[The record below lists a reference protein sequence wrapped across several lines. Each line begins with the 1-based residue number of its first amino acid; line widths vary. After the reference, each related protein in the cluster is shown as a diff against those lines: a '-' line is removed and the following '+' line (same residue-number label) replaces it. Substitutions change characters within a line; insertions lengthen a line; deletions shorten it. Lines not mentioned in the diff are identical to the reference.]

1 MATLPKSPIKPKSE
15 IKILYST
22 GTGRENP
29 QRGKTI
35 ALGPLLLSTTDVN

>member
-22 GTGRENP
+22 DTAREKP
-29 QRGKTI
+29 QRGEI
-35 ALGPLLLSTTDVN
+35 ISLGPLLLSTTHVN